1 MKSATRMIAA
11 VIAIGVVAPLPAAL
25 SKNPRD
31 IRVAG
36 TCTGA
41 SSAKVKLSPENGRIE
56 VEFEADQNRNGVSW
70 KWGLARNGRTIASGT
85 AVTKAP
91 SGSFS
96 VRRVI
101 SNASGPDRVVIR
113 ASRANGEVCT
123 ARATF

>member
-11 VIAIGVVAPLPAAL
+11 VIAVGVVAPLPAAIA
-25 SKNPRD
+25 KNPRD

-36 TCTGA
+36 TCSG
-41 SSAKVKLSPENGRIE
+41 SSTAKIKLSPENGRIE

-70 KWGLARNGRTIASGT
+70 NWGLARNGKTVASGR

-96 VRRVI
+96 VRRVL
-101 SNASGPDRVVIR
+101 SNASGPDRITVR

>member
-1 MKSATRMIAA
+1 MKLATRMIAA
-11 VIAIGVVAPLPAAL
+11 VIAVGVVAPLPAAL
-25 SKNPRD
+25 AKNPRD

-36 TCTGA
+36 TCTGS
-41 SSAKVKLSPENGRIE
+41 SSAKIKLSPEDGRIE
-56 VEFEADQNRNGVSW
+56 VEFEVDQNRNGVSW
-70 KWGLARNGRTIASGT
+70 KWGLARNGRTIASGR

-101 SNASGPDRVVIR
+101 SNASGPDRITFR

>member
-1 MKSATRMIAA
+1 MKSATRIIAA
-11 VIAIGVVAPLPAAL
+11 VIAVGVVAPLPAAL
-25 SKNPRD
+25 AKNPRD

-36 TCTGA
+36 TCTG
-41 SSAKVKLSPENGRIE
+41 SSTAKVKLSPENGRIE

-70 KWGLARNGRTIASGT
+70 KWGLARNGKTIASGT

-96 VRRVI
+96 VRRLI
-101 SNASGPDRVVIR
+101 SNASGPDRITVR

>member
-1 MKSATRMIAA
+1 MIAA

-25 SKNPRD
+25 AKNPRD

-41 SSAKVKLSPENGRIE
+41 STAKVKLSPENGRIE

-70 KWGLARNGRTIASGT
+70 KWGLARNGTTIASGT

-96 VRRVI
+96 VRRLI
-101 SNASGPDRVVIR
+101 SNAAGPDRITFR
-113 ASRANGEVCT
+113 ARRANGEVCT